1 VQTYLPIDPNFL
13 REERMAIE
21 KSLGQTPTE
30 QYLSQLCERTFL
42 NIWSY
47 PNPYKA
53 DGKEL
58 CDLLVVFENTVFLFF
73 DRESRRFDK
82 PGADTQ
88 LTWDRW
94 KKEAI
99 TKQIQT
105 AAGAKRYVLAN
116 RDQIYLTQKSS
127 FAFRWKFLQ
136 AICAFTRL
144 SLPMA
149 LWRRA
154 NVPRRTTCTAVLV

>member
-1 VQTYLPIDPNFL
+1 
-13 REERMAIE
+13 MAIE
-21 KSLGQTPTE
+21 KSSGQTPTE

-58 CDLLVVFENTVFLFF
+58 CDLLVVFENAVFLFF

-82 PGADTQ
+82 PGADIQ

-105 AAGAKRYVLAN
+105 AAGAKRYVLTN
-116 RDQIYLTQKSS
+116 RNKIYLDAKRS
-127 FAFRWKFLQ
+127 F
-136 AICAFTRL
+136 RL
-144 SLPMA
+144 PLEIPAGDLRVYKIIVAHGAMEACKRASPDNVYGSLGVSYEADVDPSA
-149 LWRRA
+149 S
-154 NVPRRTTCTAVLV
+154 V

>member
-1 VQTYLPIDPNFL
+1 LGHL
-13 REERMAIE
+13 RERAAHEEQMAIE
-21 KSLGQTPTE
+21 KSSGQTPTE

-42 NIWSY
+42 NIWAY

-88 LTWDRW
+88 LT
-94 KKEAI
+94 
-99 TKQIQT
+99 
-105 AAGAKRYVLAN
+105 
-116 RDQIYLTQKSS
+116 
-127 FAFRWKFLQ
+127 
-136 AICAFTRL
+136 
-144 SLPMA
+144 
-149 LWRRA
+149 
-154 NVPRRTTCTAVLV
+154 

>member
-1 VQTYLPIDPNFL
+1 
-13 REERMAIE
+13 MAIE
-21 KSLGQTPTE
+21 KSPGQTPTE

-42 NIWSY
+42 NIWAY

-82 PGADTQ
+82 PGADIQ

-105 AAGAKRYVLAN
+105 ASGAKRYVLAN
-116 RDQIYLTQKSS
+116 RDQIYLDASY
-127 FAFRWKFLQ
+127 
-136 AICAFTRL
+136 
-144 SLPMA
+144 
-149 LWRRA
+149 RRKL
-154 NVPRRTTCTAVLV
+154 VTAGIGKAAYRGGA